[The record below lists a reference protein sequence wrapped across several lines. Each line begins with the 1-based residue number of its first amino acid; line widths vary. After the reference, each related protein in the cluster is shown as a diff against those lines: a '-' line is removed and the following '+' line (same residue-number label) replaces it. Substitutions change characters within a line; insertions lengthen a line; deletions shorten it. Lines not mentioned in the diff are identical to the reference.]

1 MSNVVNTKIQAFYN
15 KGYRDA
21 MNDVNYFID
30 VARQHF
36 GDLKVEQDLTI
47 DKFLAIMLDE
57 LNKTYGRSMETHN
70 G

>member
-1 MSNVVNTKIQAFYN
+1 MSNINTKIQAFYN

-30 VARQHF
+30 VTRQHF
-36 GDLKVEQDLTI
+36 GDLKVEQGLTI

-57 LNKTYGRSMETHN
+57 LNKTYGRSTETQHVE
-70 G
+70 